1 MRSAEASGK
10 KGGALVTIRLR
21 RVFRFVTREQ
31 TTLRLKLIIQLLTLV
46 GNGQCE
52 DLIHLSY

>member
-46 GNGQCE
+46 GNGQC
-52 DLIHLSY
+52 DTSQLLR